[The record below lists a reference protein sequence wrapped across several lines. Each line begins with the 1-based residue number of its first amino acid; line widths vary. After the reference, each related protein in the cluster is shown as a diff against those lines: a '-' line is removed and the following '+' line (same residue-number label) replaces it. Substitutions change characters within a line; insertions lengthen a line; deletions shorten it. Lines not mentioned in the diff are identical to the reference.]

1 MQAETNK
8 TGKVEI
14 KHIHIIEMKHS
25 CLLKTKQE
33 NRNGSFKHFPVK
45 KPPKIPKIDILP
57 WNVLILKTV
66 VLYWGKSVLF
76 SKMEISP
83 DGCDLFPT
91 SPLPFGDA
99 GWDDSNVLVRG
110 DS

>member
-45 KPPKIPKIDILP
+45 KTPKIPKIDILP
-57 WNVLILKTV
+57 
-66 VLYWGKSVLF
+66 
-76 SKMEISP
+76 
-83 DGCDLFPT
+83 
-91 SPLPFGDA
+91 
-99 GWDDSNVLVRG
+99 
-110 DS
+110 

>member
-57 WNVLILKTV
+57 
-66 VLYWGKSVLF
+66 
-76 SKMEISP
+76 
-83 DGCDLFPT
+83 
-91 SPLPFGDA
+91 
-99 GWDDSNVLVRG
+99 
-110 DS
+110 